1 VESYGARAEAFDRL
15 AGRFDVRVLEPS
27 PPAVGGPLFADDPV
41 AGGEVV
47 PLDRAGTRSWASLCE
62 GDPELA
68 AWCGERWLAGWH
80 RLVALPDSFAETRAG
95 LHTLAEQVVAPARY
109 EANGKIGLRFT
120 RGGFGTPFLV
130 SDGSGAETQVRVDDG
145 ELVVVAGGAIR
156 RSPVTTLGE
165 ATRFVGLASPGAPV
179 AVYAPTTSG
188 DQAAVLAVDRAAA
201 RAVGEWYG
209 FCASVLEQLRS
220 ESADAS
226 LVQLWPEHFDLAVDL
241 GDGEAGGR
249 ANFGGSPGDDGHP
262 EPYLYVGPWA
272 PRTGPFWNEPFG
284 ASLAYPSL
292 LAVDTAADQRE
303 LALAWLRRGR
313 DLLAA
318 PSST

>member
-1 VESYGARAEAFDRL
+1 MESFGAQAEAFARL
-15 AGRFDVRVLEPS
+15 GGRFDVRVLEPS
-27 PPAVGGPLFADDPV
+27 PPAVGGPVFADDPV

-47 PLDRAGTRSWASLCE
+47 PVDRAGTRSWASLCT

-80 RLVALPDSFAETRAG
+80 RLVALPKAFAETRAS
-95 LHTLAEQVVAPARY
+95 LHALAEHLVAPARY
-109 EANGKIGLRFT
+109 QANGKIGLRFT

-130 SDGSGAETQVRVDDG
+130 PQSSGAETQVRVEDG
-145 ELVVVAGGAIR
+145 ELVVAAGAVTR
-156 RSPVTTLGE
+156 RSPVTTLRD
-165 ATRFVGLASPGAPV
+165 AAAFVGLASPGAPA
-179 AVYAPTTSG
+179 AVYTPTTSG
-188 DQAAVLAVDRAAA
+188 DPDAVLAVDRAAA

-249 ANFGGSPGDDGHP
+249 ANLGGSPGDEGHP
-262 EPYLYVGPWA
+262 EPYLYVGPWVRQA
-272 PRTGPFWNEPFG
+272 GPFWNEPFG
-284 ASLAYPSL
+284 ASLGYPSL
-292 LAVDTAADQRE
+292 LAAGGAEEQRAV
-303 LALAWLRRGR
+303 ALAFLRRGR

-318 PSST
+318 PD